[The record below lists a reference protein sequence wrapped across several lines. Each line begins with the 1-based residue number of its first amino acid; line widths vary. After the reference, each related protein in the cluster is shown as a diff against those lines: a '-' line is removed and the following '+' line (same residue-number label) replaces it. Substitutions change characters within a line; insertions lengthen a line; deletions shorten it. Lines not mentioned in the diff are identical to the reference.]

1 VGPLLAGKKGVG
13 GDASVSYKFEF
24 YHDEKFPLAK
34 PFLCGQEI
42 VSF

>member
-1 VGPLLAGKKGVG
+1 VGPLLAGKRGAEG
-13 GDASVSYKFEF
+13 RASVSYKFEF
-24 YHDEKFPLAK
+24 YHNEKFPLAK